1 MGFFAC
7 SVRTGKNC
15 SAGGGGGRKTGG
27 ACGRAEKPEGMEGWS
42 GRAGWLGECPG
53 ESGRKV
59 PEGLKGRKTRKGR
72 GRISESLG
80 SSRGR
85 RAGSCGRPWSLGRH
99 GWLGECPGESGRDGG
114 QTGPEACRGN
124 GERVEYCGT
133 PRELGKPE
141 GWRQRPGR
149 FGWAGKSGKNDPEG
163 RRAAGRAAEAGSFPD
178 AGLETG
184 AGNGSGAGQR
194 TGLTLRSFFVFLSRA
209 YGCRIELV
217 RLKRRQVLPFAVW
230 DARVVVAAKAGCTT
244 RQDVPSLS
252 RVWCAPHA

>member
-15 SAGGGGGRKTGG
+15 SAGDGGRRKTGP
-27 ACGRAEKPEGMEGWS
+27 AEGRRSRKEW
-42 GRAGWLGECPG
+42 RALGWLWQRPG
-53 ESGRKV
+53 ESGRN
-59 PEGLKGRKTRKGR
+59 
-72 GRISESLG
+72 
-80 SSRGR
+80 
-85 RAGSCGRPWSLGRH
+85 
-99 GWLGECPGESGRDGG
+99 GG

-141 GWRQRPGR
+141 GRRQR
-149 FGWAGKSGKNDPEG
+149 AGKSGKNDPEG

-194 TGLTLRSFFVFLSRA
+194 TGVTLRSFFVFL
-209 YGCRIELV
+209 V
-217 RLKRRQVLPFAVW
+217 
-230 DARVVVAAKAGCTT
+230 
-244 RQDVPSLS
+244 S
-252 RVWCAPHA
+252 RVWVQD